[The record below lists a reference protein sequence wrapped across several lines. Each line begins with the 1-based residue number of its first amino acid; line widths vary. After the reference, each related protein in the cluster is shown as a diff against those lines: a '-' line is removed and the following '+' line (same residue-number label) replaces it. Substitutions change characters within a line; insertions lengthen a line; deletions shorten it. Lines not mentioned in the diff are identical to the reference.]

1 MIAMNTSIR
10 KNVRDDDALMNGVEA
25 SEFVK
30 EFLGQWSKE
39 CPHIRLEPILWDSL
53 HRKGF
58 RDVRLE
64 YENPNHTWRFSMKAP
79 CGAQKSTRVI
89 ERLVRTAFADCGYPV
104 KKELIAVVDEGH
116 HLRGTFLLPT
126 RRRPTLQN
134 ASIKS

>member
-1 MIAMNTSIR
+1 MNTSIDE
-10 KNVRDDDALMNGVEA
+10 NVWHDDALMNGVEA

-30 EFLGQWSKE
+30 EFLDHWCAESPDMRIE
-39 CPHIRLEPILWDSL
+39 SVLWESL

-58 RDVRLE
+58 CDVRLE
-64 YENPNHTWRFSMKAP
+64 YENPNQTWRFSMKAP
-79 CGAQKSTRVI
+79 CGAQRSTRVI

-126 RRRPTLQN
+126 SRRPRLQN
-134 ASIKS
+134 GSIKS